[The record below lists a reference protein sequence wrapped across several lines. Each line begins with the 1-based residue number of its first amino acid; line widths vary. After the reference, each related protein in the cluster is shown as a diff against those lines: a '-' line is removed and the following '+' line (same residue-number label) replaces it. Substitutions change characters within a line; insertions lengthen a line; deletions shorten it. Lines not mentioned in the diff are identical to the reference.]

1 MTNFGP
7 FWEVRMG
14 YPQDLA
20 PWDSMGCTYM
30 AQGAIN
36 GDIP

>member
-20 PWDSMGCTYM
+20 PWNPVECRCM
-30 AQGAIN
+30 AQGAIK